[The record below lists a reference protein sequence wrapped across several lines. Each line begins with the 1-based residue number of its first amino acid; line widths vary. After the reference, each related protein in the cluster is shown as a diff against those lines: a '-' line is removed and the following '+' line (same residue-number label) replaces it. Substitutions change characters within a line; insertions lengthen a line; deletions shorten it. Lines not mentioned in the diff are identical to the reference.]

1 MGNFVNI
8 YTTFKTKKNVWNL
21 VCTLRHRLYPK
32 KYHKMAKMSPTFL
45 FPTYTNLSPTYFS
58 RTPPPIISKKL
69 LKNTKNV
76 NTNYVI
82 TLLLF
87 YIFLGSIFLC
97 LAIINLK
104 VSGFAFGICFP
115 SIWHILEQKSR
126 YCKIISQIQS
136 IKKRVIFHY
145 RFRRFST
152 NKESFKIDERF

>member
-1 MGNFVNI
+1 
-8 YTTFKTKKNVWNL
+8 
-21 VCTLRHRLYPK
+21 
-32 KYHKMAKMSPTFL
+32 MSPTFL

-126 YCKIISQIQS
+126 YSEIILQIQS
-136 IKKRVIFHY
+136 IKKRVIFRYH
-145 RFRRFST
+145 FRRFST
-152 NKESFKIDERF
+152 NREIFIKKRIDTRPDHFSNFYKHTAKSGLSRHKKIPTAKGRY